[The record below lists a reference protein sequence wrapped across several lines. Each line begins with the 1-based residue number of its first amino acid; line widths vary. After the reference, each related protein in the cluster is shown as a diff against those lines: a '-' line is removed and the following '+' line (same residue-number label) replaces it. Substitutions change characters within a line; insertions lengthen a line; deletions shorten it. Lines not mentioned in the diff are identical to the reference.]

1 MKKSFFITGLF
12 LFALSGFAQ
21 STDFYEKARRYYLD
35 ARNDSALIFL
45 DKAVSRFSDTTGYE
59 NIVKTYHLRSRV
71 LGNLTFFER
80 AMDDAIKSLDISKKQ
95 QIEKLV
101 PISLLSIGKVYYLM
115 YNDSVAEEY
124 MLQARSLAL
133 ENRLEKEQMMIDS
146 ELAQLYSVMERN
158 DECLALGTEALG
170 MARQQK
176 DTLHIMQ
183 NLNLFASYY
192 INLNRWTDPI
202 IKEYQIQAKQYLDE
216 ALKLALQQDVPLF
229 VNAVYSHFVRYY
241 RVEKDYPKALE
252 SANKVIALCEPSN
265 YSLLIQMYD
274 HLVGIYAHLGNEKMV
289 IDSHQKFYRL
299 MQRQSDFNLHQSLQ
313 EMHAKYETAEKE
325 LEISSQA
332 LVISRQKA
340 QQRFL
345 IMILALSAV
354 ILVLLWYFLR
364 LRSRHVRE
372 LAELNATKDKF
383 FSIISHDLKNP
394 AIAQRNA
401 LQALLEHSG
410 KLDMESLESYYT
422 ELLKSADS
430 QVELLYNLLN
440 WAQVQTGRM
449 PFHPVQFD
457 LVAALK
463 PDLVLAKNM
472 TEQKGI
478 QFEMILPDTALVTGD
493 KNMLCTVIR
502 NLLTNAVK
510 FTGKGGSVQLLI
522 EKEDGRYSVSISD
535 NGTGMH

>member
-1 MKKSFFITGLF
+1 
-12 LFALSGFAQ
+12 
-21 STDFYEKARRYYLD
+21 
-35 ARNDSALIFL
+35 
-45 DKAVSRFSDTTGYE
+45 
-59 NIVKTYHLRSRV
+59 
-71 LGNLTFFER
+71 
-80 AMDDAIKSLDISKKQ
+80 
-95 QIEKLV
+95 
-101 PISLLSIGKVYYLM
+101 
-115 YNDSVAEEY
+115 
-124 MLQARSLAL
+124 
-133 ENRLEKEQMMIDS
+133 
-146 ELAQLYSVMERN
+146 
-158 DECLALGTEALG
+158 
-170 MARQQK
+170 
-176 DTLHIMQ
+176 
-183 NLNLFASYY
+183 
-192 INLNRWTDPI
+192 
-202 IKEYQIQAKQYLDE
+202 
-216 ALKLALQQDVPLF
+216 
-229 VNAVYSHFVRYY
+229 
-241 RVEKDYPKALE
+241 
-252 SANKVIALCEPSN
+252 
-265 YSLLIQMYD
+265 MYD

-472 TEQKGI
+472 AEQKGI

-510 FTGKGGSVQLLI
+510 FTATGGSVQLLI

-535 NGTGMH
+535 NGTGMHEEQKQNLFNVGRRSHRMGTAGEQGSGLGLIVSKELVEKHGSTLHFDSKAGEGSRFWFAV